1 MIIGI
6 YVLTMQ
12 QGTVAR
18 IMDKG
23 YGFIQREGEEKDL
36 FFHATEVKDG
46 AFNDLREGDAVQFEV
61 EEDSKGARAVQVSR
75 A

>member
-1 MIIGI
+1 
-6 YVLTMQ
+6 MQ

>member
-1 MIIGI
+1 
-6 YVLTMQ
+6 MQ
-12 QGTVAR
+12 KGTVAR

-36 FFHATEVKDG
+36 FFHATEVQNG
-46 AFNDLREGDAVQFEV
+46 AFNDLREGDAVQFDV
-61 EEDSKGARAVQVSR
+61 EEDAKGARAVRVSR

>member
-1 MIIGI
+1 VIIGI